1 MNKLVKQL
9 QNPPKEY
16 RAIPFW
22 SWNDKLEPEMLRWQ
36 IREMEKAGLGGY
48 FMHARGGLQTPY
60 MGEEWMECVEACIDE
75 GSKLGMGSWCYDEE
89 GWPSGFAGGMVTGLG
104 DKYHVR
110 WLSMK
115 ELQPDSLETD
125 FSILGVYGLD
135 EAENTLKRIEE
146 SKISGYFAA
155 GKKIVAVGHKS
166 NPYYIDILNAEVV
179 RAFIDSTYEKYHE
192 KFGEHFGK
200 TMPGFFTDEPQFSRG
215 EIPWSYILPERFE
228 ERYGYSLL
236 ESLPALFLECKGYER
251 LRYDFWQLVNEL
263 YTYSFGEQIYN
274 WCEEHHCKFTGHVMS
289 EDNLFSQMGA
299 TAGVMPFYEFMHTP
313 GMDWLGRWISNPVV
327 PKQVGSAAAQLG
339 KKFVLSETFALC
351 GWDVS
356 FEELKWI
363 AEWQYVNGVSLM
375 CQHLEGYSLRGLRKR
390 DYPPSMFYQQSWW
403 EEYRAFNDYFAR
415 LGMLLTSG
423 KSAAKVLL
431 LHPIKSAWIAYN
443 HGMNDTAMEKLD
455 KAFNRATET
464 LSGLHLEHHYG
475 DETIIRRHGR
485 IENNRFVVGN
495 CEYAVVVLP
504 SMLSLDRS
512 TAELLKQFMDNG
524 GTVVSLGEFPTLC
537 SGISD
542 GMMEVLKA
550 KTVFAAK
557 EDELLETMK
566 KLNIC
571 AISIAEG
578 GREVGSIHYQQRDLG
593 DRQVFFLVNQDKGK
607 GYKTTVTLKGIG
619 QIGKYMAETGNYE
632 GLSVQQ
638 QNEGYS
644 LELEFLPMQSHV
656 LILDTAA
663 PAITAGCG
671 KPDKVTELQLGR
683 EWEIETVDS
692 NSQTLDYCSYSIDGG
707 DWIGPI
713 PVIKLMNILLKRQQN
728 CHIQLKF
735 HFHIDMEVKACGE
748 LLLAVEK
755 AEEFRIHVNG
765 SPLQYHNIGWWKDS
779 SFKKV
784 DIRPFVHK
792 GVNEIILE
800 REFYQSPKVYE
811 VLFGENVLE
820 TEKNKLTFDVELESI
835 YLVGDFGVQSRGD
848 YTCGDR
854 KAVFTEGPFVIT
866 DKPVKVQSGDLTR
879 QGFCFFAGKLQ
890 LGQDVRISKTEGE
903 RVLVRLECPDA
914 VVSKILVNGQP
925 AKLLL
930 WAPYDVDITDF
941 IHEGVNRI
949 SVQLFAG
956 NRNLLGPHHHKQGEL
971 YGVCP
976 SSFSD
981 QPGWGPEDGPDQ
993 WRDRYCFVRFGL
1005 QE

>member
-1 MNKLVKQL
+1 
-9 QNPPKEY
+9 
-16 RAIPFW
+16 
-22 SWNDKLEPEMLRWQ
+22 
-36 IREMEKAGLGGY
+36 
-48 FMHARGGLQTPY
+48 
-60 MGEEWMECVEACIDE
+60 
-75 GSKLGMGSWCYDEE
+75 
-89 GWPSGFAGGMVTGLG
+89 
-104 DKYHVR
+104 
-110 WLSMK
+110 
-115 ELQPDSLETD
+115 
-125 FSILGVYGLD
+125 
-135 EAENTLKRIEE
+135 
-146 SKISGYFAA
+146 
-155 GKKIVAVGHKS
+155 
-166 NPYYIDILNAEVV
+166 
-179 RAFIDSTYEKYHE
+179 
-192 KFGEHFGK
+192 
-200 TMPGFFTDEPQFSRG
+200 
-215 EIPWSYILPERFE
+215 
-228 ERYGYSLL
+228 
-236 ESLPALFLECKGYER
+236 
-251 LRYDFWQLVNEL
+251 
-263 YTYSFGEQIYN
+263 
-274 WCEEHHCKFTGHVMS
+274 
-289 EDNLFSQMGA
+289 
-299 TAGVMPFYEFMHTP
+299 
-313 GMDWLGRWISNPVV
+313 
-327 PKQVGSAAAQLG
+327 
-339 KKFVLSETFALC
+339 
-351 GWDVS
+351 
-356 FEELKWI
+356 
-363 AEWQYVNGVSLM
+363 
-375 CQHLEGYSLRGLRKR
+375 
-390 DYPPSMFYQQSWW
+390 
-403 EEYRAFNDYFAR
+403 
-415 LGMLLTSG
+415 
-423 KSAAKVLL
+423 
-431 LHPIKSAWIAYN
+431 
-443 HGMNDTAMEKLD
+443 
-455 KAFNRATET
+455 
-464 LSGLHLEHHYG
+464 
-475 DETIIRRHGR
+475 
-485 IENNRFVVGN
+485 
-495 CEYAVVVLP
+495 
-504 SMLSLDRS
+504 
-512 TAELLKQFMDNG
+512 
-524 GTVVSLGEFPTLC
+524 
-537 SGISD
+537 
-542 GMMEVLKA
+542 
-550 KTVFAAK
+550 
-557 EDELLETMK
+557 
-566 KLNIC
+566 
-571 AISIAEG
+571 
-578 GREVGSIHYQQRDLG
+578 
-593 DRQVFFLVNQDKGK
+593 
-607 GYKTTVTLKGIG
+607 
-619 QIGKYMAETGNYE
+619 
-632 GLSVQQ
+632 
-638 QNEGYS
+638 
-644 LELEFLPMQSHV
+644 
-656 LILDTAA
+656 
-663 PAITAGCG
+663 
-671 KPDKVTELQLGR
+671 VTELQLGR
-683 EWEIETVDS
+683 EWKIETVDS